1 MTGETDLKK
10 LLATMAP
17 LLHEGD
23 YVFCT
28 VTELPVSGAG
38 EILCTFR
45 EAEGWTLVMEKGVAD
60 GLQMTYGL
68 IMAWITL
75 TVHSSLEAVGLTAAV
90 SRALAERE
98 IGCNV
103 IAAYYHDHIFVA
115 RKDAEAAMLAL
126 RGLGENGRSL

>member
-1 MTGETDLKK
+1 MTGEADLQKM
-10 LLATMAP
+10 LATMAP
-17 LLHEGD
+17 QLHKRG

-28 VTELPVSGAG
+28 VAEMPVLGAA
-38 EILCTFR
+38 EILCLFR

-60 GLQMTYGL
+60 GLQLTYGL

-90 SRALAERE
+90 SKALADRE

-103 IAAYYHDHIFVA
+103 IAAYY
-115 RKDAEAAMLAL
+115 
-126 RGLGENGRSL
+126 